1 MNYTK
6 PLTPTLRKQIDES
19 IERQMIELSECQN
32 TSYVSALRTGLKAT
46 KTLIHGL
53 PDGFPLPFTKEES

>member
-1 MNYTK
+1 MNYIK
-6 PLTPTLRKQIDES
+6 PLTPTFRRQIEES
-19 IERQMIELSECQN
+19 IEKQLMELSECQN

-53 PDGFPLPFTKEES
+53 PDGFPIPVEKER

>member
-1 MNYTK
+1 MNYAK
-6 PLTPTLRKQIDES
+6 PLTPALRRQIDES
-19 IERQMIELSECQN
+19 IDRQMMELNECQN

-53 PDGFPLPFTKEES
+53 PDGFPIPIEKER

>member
-6 PLTPTLRKQIDES
+6 PLTPTLRRQIEES
-19 IERQMIELSECQN
+19 IEKQLMELDECQN

-53 PDGFPLPFTKEES
+53 PDGFPIPIEKEG

>member
-6 PLTPTLRKQIDES
+6 PLTPKLRRQIDES
-19 IERQMIELSECQN
+19 IERQMMELSECQN

-46 KTLIHGL
+46 KALFHRL
-53 PDGFPLPFTKEES
+53 PDGFPIPIEKKR

>member
-6 PLTPTLRKQIDES
+6 PLTPTLRRQIDES

-32 TSYVSALRTGLKAT
+32 TPYVSALRIELNAA

-53 PDGFPLPFTKEES
+53 PDGFPITIKEER

>member
-6 PLTPTLRKQIDES
+6 PLTPALRRQIDES
-19 IERQMIELSECQN
+19 IERQMTELSECQN
-32 TSYVSALRTGLKAT
+32 TPYVSALRTGLNAT

-53 PDGFPLPFTKEES
+53 PDGFPIPIEKER

>member
-1 MNYTK
+1 MNYIK
-6 PLTPTLRKQIDES
+6 PLTPTFRRQIEES
-19 IERQMIELSECQN
+19 IEKQLMELSECQN

-53 PDGFPLPFTKEES
+53 PDGFPIPMEKER

>member
-6 PLTPTLRKQIDES
+6 PLTPALRKQIDES
-19 IERQMIELSECQN
+19 IERQLTELSECHN
-32 TSYVSALRTGLKAT
+32 TAYVSALKTQLRAT

-53 PDGFPLPFTKEES
+53 PDGFPIPMEK

>member
-6 PLTPTLRKQIDES
+6 PLTPALRRQIDES
-19 IERQMIELSECQN
+19 IERQLMELSECQN

-46 KTLIHGL
+46 KTLIHRL
-53 PDGFPLPFTKEES
+53 PDGFPIPVEKER

>member
-6 PLTPTLRKQIDES
+6 PLTPTLRRQIDES
-19 IERQMIELSECQN
+19 IERQMMELSECQN
-32 TSYVSALRTGLKAT
+32 TPYVSALRTRLKAT

-53 PDGFPLPFTKEES
+53 PDGFPIPIEKEG

>member
-6 PLTPTLRKQIDES
+6 PLTPTLRRQIEES
-19 IERQMIELSECQN
+19 IEKQLMELDECQN

-46 KTLIHGL
+46 MAMIHGL
-53 PDGFPLPFTKEES
+53 PDGFPIPIEKER

>member
-19 IERQMIELSECQN
+19 IEGQMIELNECQN
-32 TSYVSALRTGLKAT
+32 TSYVSALRTGLKAAR
-46 KTLIHGL
+46 TLIHGL
-53 PDGFPLPFTKEES
+53 PDGFPLPLTKED

>member
-6 PLTPTLRKQIDES
+6 PLTPALRKQIDEC
-19 IERQMIELSECQN
+19 IERQLTELSECQN

-46 KTLIHGL
+46 KTLIHRL
-53 PDGFPLPFTKEES
+53 PDGFPIPMEKER